1 MIVAATTGV
10 GMRNA
15 INALVEADFQAPVST
30 GSSMP
35 VVLVFTGIGAGV
47 GAGVGTVDALR
58 HSGSGRS
65 RTSSPARRF

>member
-47 GAGVGTVDALR
+47 RAGVGTVDALR